1 MSTLLRYVEHSDFYI
16 LKVFNRS
23 IKCKVLDMLMPV
35 VTYVGST
42 VFMICLCLYTL
53 FNSKVELHS
62 FGVKCST
69 ALITSNLISQVIKK
83 SVSRIRPFLK
93 FDNLNIKKIGIDKY
107 SFPSGHTTAA
117 FTAAVMLVLTFSH
130 AYIFISLAA
139 LVGMSRMYL
148 GVHYPTD
155 VMAGTI
161 IGTLTSFMIYNLI

>member
-16 LKVFNRS
+16 LNVFNRS
-23 IKCKVLDMLMPV
+23 IKCKILDIFMPV
-35 VTYVGST
+35 VTYLGST
-42 VFMICLCLYTL
+42 ALMIFLCIYSIL
-53 FNSKVELHS
+53 NSETKMHS
-62 FGVKCST
+62 FGIKCTT
-69 ALITSNLISQVIKK
+69 ALITSNLISQIIKK
-83 SVSRIRPFLK
+83 CVSRIRPFLK

-130 AYIFISLAA
+130 AYIFISVAS
-139 LVGMSRMYL
+139 LVGISRMYL

-161 IGTLTSFMIYNLI
+161 IGTMTSFVVYNLF